1 MLRYT
6 KAYSGTG
13 VRVWVE
19 NVPHNMSWA
28 EFDFEG
34 NLIRECERDDFLLPG
49 LSPEE
54 MQEAKEAIEKM
65 RPAPYENAYLRF
77 NDLPK
82 GGKSRNYATGE
93 LEAGVSCYALSWDF
107 VNQCYK
113 RVGEGLE
120 SAMIGYT
127 FMRVPVYLIT
137 GEECGR
143 GSDGEPL
150 LSNAKILASLKF
162 DSEKDGYVGKDD
174 TQRLNEEAARGNKGV
189 KNRDSEAD
197 RLR

>member
-6 KAYSGTG
+6 NAYSGTG

-28 EFDFEG
+28 EFDFQG

-49 LSPEE
+49 LTPEE
-54 MQEAKEAIEKM
+54 RNEAREVIAKM
-65 RPAPYENAYLRF
+65 RPAPYDNAYLRF

-113 RVGEGLE
+113 RVGEGLDG
-120 SAMIGYT
+120 AMIGYT
-127 FMRVPVYLIT
+127 FMQAPVYLIT

-150 LSNAKILASLKF
+150 LSNPRILASLKF
-162 DSEKDGYVGKDD
+162 DIEKDGYVRKDD
-174 TQRLNEEAARGNKGV
+174 TKRINGETERGNKGV
-189 KNRDSEAD
+189 KDKNLEAD